1 MIRDYDDLEIY
12 CRMLG
17 HPLTFSYCRSTEGST
32 PCRRI
37 IDCWFQRIPVQKYL
51 EENFS
56 DEALQQISSHP
67 RDKVLTILELIE
79 QAEKNRDP

>member
-56 DEALQQISSHP
+56 DEALQRLSSPP

>member
-17 HPLTFSYCRSTEGST
+17 HPLTFSYCRSTEGNT

-56 DEALQQISSHP
+56 DEALQQISSPP

>member
-37 IDCWFQRIPVQKYL
+37 IDCWFQRIPVRQFA
-51 EENFS
+51 EEHFS
-56 DEALQQISSHP
+56 DEILQQISSPP
-67 RDKVLTILELIE
+67 RDKMLTILELIE
-79 QAEKNRDP
+79 QAKNKREA

>member
-56 DEALQQISSHP
+56 DEALQQISSPP